1 MADTYSMDDLL
12 HIMARLR
19 DKENGCPWDVEQT
32 FETIAPYTIEEA
44 YEVDEAIRAGDMSAL
59 KDELGDLLF
68 QAVFHARMAEEA
80 KLFSFADVV
89 QNVSEKMVRRHP
101 HVFGEADIA
110 TADAQVSAWEVQ
122 KAREREKKAAT
133 EGRQPSVLDGVSI
146 SLPALLRAVK
156 LQKRA
161 ARVGFDWPDTTDVLK
176 KMQEEAAEL
185 VDEVRRENPDQAR
198 IKEEMGDLLF
208 VMANLA
214 RHLDVDPEEALRGTN
229 AKFER
234 RFHRIEELLGKKG
247 KRPEDSDL
255 DEMDSLWN
263 IAKAEEKAAQ

>member
-1 MADTYSMDDLL
+1 MATKYSMDDLL
-12 HIMARLR
+12 QIMARLR
-19 DKENGCPWDVEQT
+19 AKEGGCPWDVEQT

-44 YEVDEAIRAGDMSAL
+44 YEVDEAIRAGDMEAL

-68 QAVFHARMAEEA
+68 QAVFHAQMAAEEG
-80 KLFSFADVV
+80 LFSFSDVV

-101 HVFGEADIA
+101 HVFGDADIA
-110 TADAQVSAWEVQ
+110 TADAQVGAWEAQ
-122 KAREREKKAAT
+122 KAKERAKKAAS
-133 EGRQPSVLDGVSI
+133 EGRAPSALDGVSI

-161 ARVGFDWPDTTDVLK
+161 ARVGFDWSETTDVLA

-185 VDEVRRENPDQAR
+185 VAEVHANEPDRAR
-198 IKEEMGDLLF
+198 IKDELGDLLF

-234 RFHRIEELLGKKG
+234 RFHKIEELLGKKG
-247 KRPEDSDL
+247 KSPKESTL
-255 DEMDSLWN
+255 EEMDSLWN

>member
-1 MADTYSMDDLL
+1 MTDTYSMDDLL

-19 DKENGCPWDVEQT
+19 DKEGGCPWDVEQT

-44 YEVDEAIRAGDMSAL
+44 YEVDEAIRAGDMNAL

-68 QAVFHARMAEEA
+68 QAVFHAQMATEDG
-80 KLFSFADVV
+80 LFSFADVV

-110 TADAQVSAWEVQ
+110 TADAQISAWEVQ
-122 KAREREKKAAT
+122 KAKEREKKAAD
-133 EGRQPSVLDGVSI
+133 EGRSPSALDGVSI

-161 ARVGFDWPDTTDVLK
+161 ARVGFDWTDTTDVLA

-185 VDEVRRENPDQAR
+185 VEEVRSENPDHSR
-198 IKEEMGDLLF
+198 IKDEMGDLLF

-214 RHLDVDPEEALRGTN
+214 RHLGVDPEEALRGTN

-234 RFHRIEELLGKKG
+234 RFHKIEELLGKEG
-247 KRPEDSDL
+247 KSPENSSL
-255 DEMDSLWN
+255 EEMDALWN
-263 IAKAEEKAAQ
+263 VAKAEEKAAQ